1 MLSPVGRVV
10 ISLKE
15 DFLGP
20 ENTLASLSGH
30 VWPLDSVSKQ
40 SVCSTGNET
49 SLNGQVRS
57 PKRTHR

>member
-20 ENTLASLSGH
+20 ENTQASLSGH

-40 SVCSTGNET
+40 LVCSTGNET
-49 SLNGQVRS
+49 SLNGQV
-57 PKRTHR
+57 